1 MVQFNK
7 ISGHGVASSGGHRE
21 EPGST
26 PGPQVRAVASQRD
39 TKSSGGANVTA
50 VKPLA
55 QYVVGAGSSAASSA
69 SSLSQHSVSVSDSK
83 QTPALPSATYRQAD
97 AHLQAFIKAEGGTL
111 TAQER
116 VLFSEFL
123 EHEEYGLAY
132 DIVIDLMNAGRQ
144 WPLSSLAHVKAAAR
158 AMGVEYPRNAHE

>member
-1 MVQFNK
+1 MFEIKK

-21 EPGST
+21 EPGLT
-26 PGPQVRAVASQRD
+26 PGPQIRAVASQRD
-39 TKSSGGANVTA
+39 TKSSGGAEVTA

-55 QYVVGAGSSAASSA
+55 QYVVGAGSSSA
-69 SSLSQHSVSVSDSK
+69 STESSVSRHSVSASDSK
-83 QTPALPSATYRQAD
+83 QTPAPPRATYRQAD
-97 AHLQAFIKAEGGTL
+97 AHLQAFFKAESGTL
-111 TAQER
+111 TAQEQA
-116 VLFSEFL
+116 LFSEYL

-158 AMGVEYPRNAHE
+158 AMDIEYPRNAHE